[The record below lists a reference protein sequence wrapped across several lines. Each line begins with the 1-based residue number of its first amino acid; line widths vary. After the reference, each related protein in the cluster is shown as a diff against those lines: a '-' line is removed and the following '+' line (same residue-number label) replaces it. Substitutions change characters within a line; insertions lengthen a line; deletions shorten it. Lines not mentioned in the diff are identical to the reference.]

1 MLNCDIQSFVVMM
14 RLQVHREGE
23 PSAVSPKRSSFSMF
37 VGPGLTAADN
47 AGMVDFISMVTV
59 HMVIAS

>member
-1 MLNCDIQSFVVMM
+1 MLNCDIQSLVVMM
-14 RLQVHREGE
+14 RRQVHREGE
-23 PSAVSPKRSSFSMF
+23 PSAASAKRSSFSMF